1 MQGAIGMFTAWL
13 RRIAKVILDP
23 LADGLVRLGLTANAV
38 TLSGCVGTV
47 LVSVLLVAHGHFF
60 WGGTLFALS
69 SAVDALDG
77 TLARRSSGPTAF
89 GAFLDSVLDRVS
101 ESAVLLAL
109 AWWYLGQDQTTYVL
123 LAYVALTGSFLVSY
137 ARGRAE
143 SLGID
148 CKVGLF
154 TRVERC
160 ILLIAGMVL
169 NRTELML
176 WILAIGAMATALHRV
191 IYVYSHSKGKLLA
204 L

>member
-1 MQGAIGMFTAWL
+1 MFTAWL

-23 LADGLVRLGLTANAV
+23 LADGLVRLGPTANAV

-47 LVSVLLVAHGHFF
+47 LVSVLLVAHGRFF

-143 SLGID
+143 SLGIA